1 MATQKNLDKIFLEDL
16 HVQGILGI
24 YPHER
29 QTPQD
34 ILINITIY
42 TDTSHAAQTD
52 DIADCVDYAALASQV
67 EEYVENVARFT
78 VEALAEDIA
87 RLCLQRKSVKKVRVR
102 VEKPQAVPQAASVGV
117 EITRRRKKSAT
128 RPSGE

>member
-1 MATQKNLDKIFLEDL
+1 MATRKNLDKIILKDL

-29 QTPQD
+29 QTPQG

-52 DIADCVDYAALASQV
+52 DIADCVDYAALAGQV
-67 EEYVENVARFT
+67 EAYVENAARFT

-102 VEKPQAVPQAASVGV
+102 VEKPQAVQQAASVGV
-117 EITRRRKKSAT
+117 EITRRREKKRRS
-128 RPSGE
+128 PLG